1 MTTAASTNAGWIESP
16 KYDLWLLALPPLFG
30 IAMCSFAWAL
40 DAAIVSGVSLFLLGM
55 PHYLSTYSYY
65 FDDRNAEYAR
75 KRAFAFYAGPVLIVL
90 ALTGAIALKF
100 YMLVAV
106 VVDVWNVF
114 HVSRQSSG
122 ILSVYRH
129 LNAGDNRS
137 EKVPANLA
145 LVCIGFGLY
154 SLTIN
159 DQPDFMYYLRRLP
172 IDVTPY
178 IGPVLLSAGLIALAT
193 LVLRMRRRAMSF
205 VTPETIFLTTSA
217 LLFLPYVLMKDRHN
231 ATSAML
237 AGHYVQ
243 YLGLI
248 WLLNYRKYA
257 QVTGSFKQRMLASV
271 SRSVPR
277 VLILLLSLVALT
289 TLVDRGVHH
298 FNAMGLHN
306 WILNLVVLMHFYLDG
321 LVWAFKHPHTRA
333 TIGPY
338 LLLPD
343 HRIGAAAPAPSLPI
357 PAPAVG

>member
-1 MTTAASTNAGWIESP
+1 MSAVASPNAGWIESP

-30 IAMCSFAWAL
+30 IAICSFAWAL
-40 DAAIVSGVSLFLLGM
+40 DPAIVSGFSLFVLGM

-65 FDDRNAEYAR
+65 FDDKNAAYAR
-75 KRAFAFYAGPVLIVL
+75 KRAIAFYAGPVLIVFAL
-90 ALTGAIALKF
+90 AGAILLKL
-100 YMLVAV
+100 YMLVALI
-106 VVDVWNVF
+106 VDVWNVF

-145 LVCIGFGLY
+145 LVLIGFGLY
-154 SLTIN
+154 SVTIA
-159 DQPDFMYYLRRLP
+159 DQPDVMYYLRRLP
-172 IDVTPY
+172 FDVTLFL
-178 IGPVLLSAGLIALAT
+178 GPALLSAGLIALGF
-193 LVLRMRRRAMSF
+193 LVMRMRRRAMSF
-205 VTPETIFLTTSA
+205 VTPETLFLTTSA

-243 YLGLI
+243 YLGLL
-248 WLLNYRKYA
+248 WLLNFRKYA
-257 QVTGSFKQRMLASV
+257 EVTGSMKQRMLASI

-277 VLILLLSLVALT
+277 ILILLLSLVAVT
-289 TLVDRGVHH
+289 GIVDRAIHH

-306 WILNLVVLMHFYLDG
+306 WLLNLVVLMHFYLDG

-343 HRIGAAAPAPSLPI
+343 HRIGAPSAVPSMPL

>member
-1 MTTAASTNAGWIESP
+1 MSAAETTHAGWIESP
-16 KYDLWLLALPPLFG
+16 KYDLWLLALPPLLG
-30 IAMCSFAWAL
+30 IAICSFAWAF
-40 DAAIVSGVSLFLLGM
+40 DAAIISGASLFLLGM

-75 KRAFAFYAGPVLIVL
+75 KRAFAFYAGPVILVL
-90 ALTGAIALKF
+90 ALTGAIFFKF

-145 LVCIGFGLY
+145 LVLIGFGLY
-154 SLTIN
+154 SITIGE
-159 DQPDFMYYLRRLP
+159 QPDIMYYLRRLP
-172 IDVTPY
+172 FDVTPY
-178 IGPVLLSAGLIALAT
+178 LGGVLLGAGLIGLGT
-193 LVLRMRRRAMSF
+193 LVLRMRRRNSSF
-205 VTPETIFLTTSA
+205 LTPETLFLGTSV
-217 LLFLPYVLMKDRHN
+217 LLFLPFVLVKDRHN

-243 YLGLI
+243 YLGLL

-257 QVTGSFKQRMLASV
+257 HVAGSMKQRMLASV

-277 VLILLLSLVALT
+277 VLILLLSIVALT
-289 TLVDRGVHH
+289 GLVDRGIHH

-306 WILNLVVLMHFYLDG
+306 WLLNLVVLMHFYLDG

-343 HRIGAAAPAPSLPI
+343 HRVSPPAPPAGI
-357 PAPAVG
+357 PMPAPAVG

>member
-1 MTTAASTNAGWIESP
+1 MEAAATTNAGWIESP

-30 IAMCSFAWAL
+30 IAICSFAWAL
-40 DAAIVSGVSLFLLGM
+40 DAALVSGFSLFVLGM

-65 FDDRNAEYAR
+65 FDDQNAAYAR
-75 KRAFAFYAGPVLIVL
+75 KRAFAFYAGPVLLVF
-90 ALTGAIALKF
+90 ALTGAILLKL
-100 YMLVAV
+100 YMLVALI
-106 VVDVWNVF
+106 VDVWNVF

-154 SLTIN
+154 SVTIN
-159 DQPDFMYYLRRLP
+159 DQPDVMYYLRRLP
-172 IDVTPY
+172 WDVTPY
-178 IGPVLLSAGLIALAT
+178 LGPSLLSAGLIALGM
-193 LVLRMRRRAMSF
+193 LIMRMRRRGTSF

-243 YLGLI
+243 YLGLL

-257 QVTGSFKQRMLASV
+257 HAAGSMKQRMLASI

-277 VLILLLSLVALT
+277 ILILLLSLIAVT
-289 TLVDRGVHH
+289 GIVDRFIHH

-306 WILNLVVLMHFYLDG
+306 WLLNLVVLMHFYLDG
-321 LVWAFKHPHTRA
+321 LVWAFKHPYTRA

-343 HRIGAAAPAPSLPI
+343 HRIGTPVPSAAMPL